1 MGGEL
6 HVLDRAGAGG
16 VILEGLD
23 VIATSLADHGYDDW
37 SSKGF
42 LALAADPARRQHFIL
57 ALGLGLQSGDLGPHS
72 GKLAAALAR
81 EDVEAPGLG
90 EPVVWRVH
98 GALEDALDQLFGYR
112 VLPHAPHA
120 LSCLYGPD
128 HVHYGFH
135 FTGRS
140 SRQRAK
146 NSLIMATTQHATQ
159 RRAIHVSKSKVT
171 VVGAGNVGGTTA
183 QRLAERNYADV
194 VLVDIIEGLP
204 QGKALD
210 ILESGPVIGFDS
222 NVTGTNGYEE
232 SADSDVVVITSG
244 SPRKP
249 GMSRD
254 DLLKTNQNIVQSV
267 TQEVVKHSPDAIL
280 LMVANPLD
288 AMCHVAF
295 EVSGFPRERVVGMA
309 GILDTARY
317 RTFIAQELGVSVR
330 DVFALVLGGHGDTM
344 VPLPSMATVGGVAIT
359 DLLAQDRVEAIV
371 DRTRNG
377 GAEIVQLLQSGSAF
391 YAPSAA
397 VVEMVDAILLDQKR
411 LLPCA
416 AYLQG
421 EYGIDDLFVG
431 VPVKLGASGVEEIV
445 ELDLEDAELEDLR
458 NSAGAVRE
466 LVEVLHS

>member
-1 MGGEL
+1 
-6 HVLDRAGAGG
+6 
-16 VILEGLD
+16 
-23 VIATSLADHGYDDW
+23 
-37 SSKGF
+37 
-42 LALAADPARRQHFIL
+42 
-57 ALGLGLQSGDLGPHS
+57 
-72 GKLAAALAR
+72 
-81 EDVEAPGLG
+81 
-90 EPVVWRVH
+90 
-98 GALEDALDQLFGYR
+98 
-112 VLPHAPHA
+112 
-120 LSCLYGPD
+120 
-128 HVHYGFH
+128 
-135 FTGRS
+135 
-140 SRQRAK
+140 
-146 NSLIMATTQHATQ
+146 MA
-159 RRAIHVSKSKVT
+159 KSKVT

-222 NVTGTNGYEE
+222 SVIGTNGYEE
-232 SADSDVVVITSG
+232 SASSDVVVITSG

-267 TQEVVKHSPDAIL
+267 TEEVVKHSPETIL
-280 LMVANPLD
+280 VMVANPLD
-288 AMCHVAF
+288 AMCHVAL
-295 EVSGFPRERVVGMA
+295 EVSGFPRERVFGMA

-317 RTFIAQELGVSVR
+317 RTFIARELGVSVR

-344 VPLPSMATVGGVAIT
+344 VPLPSMATVGGVTIT
-359 DLLAQDRVEAIV
+359 DLLPHDKVEAIV

-397 VVEMVDAILLDQKR
+397 VVEMVDSILLDQKR
-411 LLPCA
+411 ILPCA

-431 VPVKLGASGVEEIV
+431 VPVKLGASGIEEIV
-445 ELDLEDAELEDLR
+445 ELQLTDDELNDLSE
-458 NSAGAVRE
+458 SAGAVRE

>member
-1 MGGEL
+1 
-6 HVLDRAGAGG
+6 
-16 VILEGLD
+16 
-23 VIATSLADHGYDDW
+23 
-37 SSKGF
+37 
-42 LALAADPARRQHFIL
+42 
-57 ALGLGLQSGDLGPHS
+57 
-72 GKLAAALAR
+72 
-81 EDVEAPGLG
+81 
-90 EPVVWRVH
+90 
-98 GALEDALDQLFGYR
+98 
-112 VLPHAPHA
+112 
-120 LSCLYGPD
+120 
-128 HVHYGFH
+128 
-135 FTGRS
+135 
-140 SRQRAK
+140 
-146 NSLIMATTQHATQ
+146 MA
-159 RRAIHVSKSKVT
+159 KSKVT

-194 VLVDIIEGLP
+194 VLVDIVEGLP

-232 SADSDVVVITSG
+232 GAGSEIVVITSG

-254 DLLKTNQNIVQSV
+254 DLLKTNQNIVRSV
-267 TQEVVKHSPDAIL
+267 TKEVVKHAPEAIL
-280 LMVANPLD
+280 VVVANPLD
-288 AMCHVAF
+288 AMCHVAL
-295 EVSGFPRERVVGMA
+295 EMSGFPRERVVGMA

-330 DVFALVLGGHGDTM
+330 DVFALVLGGHGETM

-359 DLLAQDRVEAIV
+359 DLLPQDRVEAIV
-371 DRTRNG
+371 ARTRGG

-397 VVEMVDAILLDQKR
+397 VVEMVDSILLDQKR

-431 VPVKLGASGVEEIV
+431 VPVKLGASGVEEVV
-445 ELDLEDAELEDLR
+445 ELDLEQSELEDLKS
-458 NSAGAVRE
+458 SAGAVRE